1 MGKSRVLGEAKEV
14 QPGQGLV
21 RYREAGDGE
30 PIVFVHG
37 LLVNGD
43 HWHDVMPP
51 LAERFRCV
59 VPDLPLGSRVVP
71 MDPDADLSPPRLAWL
86 VADFL
91 AALKLRDVALVGD
104 DTGATYQLV
113 VARHPERI
121 ARLVPTNCDA
131 FENFL
136 PPLLHPFQYGARVP
150 GFASLVAR
158 LLRTSLGQRLIIST
172 VARRRPEPEI
182 LDSYLAPVPR
192 DARVQRYVNKVL
204 RDISNRYTSRPPRR
218 SFPSASR
225 FCSPGRRLPVLPLAR
240 RRASPKSFPRRAARA
255 DRRLSRLRPRGS
267 AAAAGRA
274 RPGFLGA
281 THICRERPVTQ
292 RGQERRRRSW
302 MYRW

>member
-1 MGKSRVLGEAKEV
+1 MGKSRVLGEVKEV

-21 RYREAGDGE
+21 RYREAGNGE
-30 PIVFVHG
+30 PVVFVHE

-59 VPDLPLGSRVVP
+59 VPDLPLGSRVVS
-71 MDPDADLSPPRLAWL
+71 MDSDADLSPPRLAWL

-91 AALKLRDVALVGD
+91 AALKLRDVALVGN
-104 DTGATYQLV
+104 DTGATCQLV

-121 ARLVPTNCDA
+121 ARLVLTNCDA

-136 PPLLHPFQYGARVP
+136 PPLLRPFQYGARVP

-182 LDSYLAPVPR
+182 PDSYLAPITR
-192 DARVQRYVNKVL
+192 DAGVRRYVNKFL

-218 SFPSASR
+218 SLPSASR
-225 FCSPGRRLPVLPLAR
+225 FCSPGARTTRSSPCTSPSVSKELFQTRSSSGSPALAPSSPRISRGCWPSSPRLPWSHAHM
-240 RRASPKSFPRRAARA
+240 
-255 DRRLSRLRPRGS
+255 SRTPGNPE
-267 AAAAGRA
+267 
-274 RPGFLGA
+274 RPGEEA
-281 THICRERPVTQ
+281 
-292 RGQERRRRSW
+292 
-302 MYRW
+302 